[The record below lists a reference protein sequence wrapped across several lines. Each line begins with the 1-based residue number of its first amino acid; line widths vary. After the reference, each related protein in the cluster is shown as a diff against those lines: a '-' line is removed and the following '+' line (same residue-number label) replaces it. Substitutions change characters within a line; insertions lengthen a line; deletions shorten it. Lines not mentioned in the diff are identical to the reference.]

1 MRYGAVFPTT
11 EMGKD
16 PGAIRAWVAAVEDLG
31 FERIVAYDHVVGA
44 VHADR
49 EPKLWGPYTEQD
61 EFHEPLVLFSY
72 IAAITTDIELVTGVL
87 ILPQRQA
94 VLVAK
99 QAEPL
104 VAEEE

>member
-49 EPKLWGPYTEQD
+49 
-61 EFHEPLVLFSY
+61 
-72 IAAITTDIELVTGVL
+72 
-87 ILPQRQA
+87 
-94 VLVAK
+94 
-99 QAEPL
+99 
-104 VAEEE
+104 